1 MEIKRAGRYEHPFS
15 LAYFD
20 LDNFKAV
27 NDRRGHAEGDRLL
40 RAAAQA
46 IFGSVR
52 TTDLMARMGGD
63 EFAVLMPET
72 GPEAAMSVQPENV
85 AALQDKVGSSYPD
98 VTISVGLV
106 TWLSPPASTDEMVR
120 KADELMYAAKEGG
133 RNCFKQ
139 AVLTTMTEPA
149 GADGGQGAPNPFPK
163 DRPVRMRDL
172 ARTFF
177 WIGLTSY
184 GGPAI
189 VAQIR
194 KVTVRDKRW
203 LTDDEF
209 GESLAFCQTLP
220 GPIAVQT
227 GAHVAWRLRGA
238 LGALVA
244 TVAYVL
250 PAFLLMLGLSALYFR
265 TGQLPAVQTI
275 LQGLRAVVVAIV
287 ADSILSMAQ
296 PSLKDWRGVLLAG
309 AAAAAL
315 LGGVSAFLVLL
326 GAALLAVPLLW
337 NVLPP
342 LVPESQ
348 VGKPKGHR
356 WRGPSRHRARG
367 TPLCGGDLLIGRP
380 GPGPSRSDPHPHESG
395 HAGIRRWLHRRGPH
409 ARTSREDA
417 SLAQSPPSFSTASPS
432 GRSPPAP

>member
-1 MEIKRAGRYEHPFS
+1 
-15 LAYFD
+15 
-20 LDNFKAV
+20 
-27 NDRRGHAEGDRLL
+27 
-40 RAAAQA
+40 
-46 IFGSVR
+46 
-52 TTDLMARMGGD
+52 MGGD
-63 EFAVLMPET
+63 
-72 GPEAAMSVQPENV
+72 GGHGAA
-85 AALQDKVGSSYPD
+85 GSF
-98 VTISVGLV
+98 L
-106 TWLSPPASTDEMVR
+106 
-120 KADELMYAAKEGG
+120 
-133 RNCFKQ
+133 
-139 AVLTTMTEPA
+139 
-149 GADGGQGAPNPFPK
+149 K
-163 DRPVRMRDL
+163 DPPVRMRDL

-194 KVTVRDKRW
+194 KVAVHKKRW

-209 GESLAFCQTLP
+209 SESLAFCQTLP

-326 GAALLAVPLLW
+326 GTALLALPLLW
-337 NVLPP
+337 TVFPP
-342 LVPESQ
+342 AVPESQ
-348 VGKPKGHR
+348 VKKPRGNR
-356 WRGPSRHRARG
+356 WRGPLVIGLVAL
-367 TPLCGGDLLIGRP
+367 LCAGATFLSGALNPILPELTVTFMKVDMLAFGGGYTAVALM
-380 GPGPSRSDPHPHESG
+380 HEQVVQG
-395 HAGIRRWLHRRGPH
+395 
-409 ARTSREDA
+409 A
-417 SLAQSPPSFSTASPS
+417 SLAQRFRVSRRPRPRADHPRPRDPHGHVHRVQSGWAGRGRGRHLRRVPPIMAPPGPPRAPSSSAS
-432 GRSPPAP
+432 GRLAAVYRMVRGLLAGFVAMLIFVLWQVGGAALHDGKGLLLAVAALAALRLKTPPLWVVGGGMVISAILFR

>member
-1 MEIKRAGRYEHPFS
+1 M
-15 LAYFD
+15 
-20 LDNFKAV
+20 
-27 NDRRGHAEGDRLL
+27 
-40 RAAAQA
+40 
-46 IFGSVR
+46 
-52 TTDLMARMGGD
+52 
-63 EFAVLMPET
+63 
-72 GPEAAMSVQPENV
+72 
-85 AALQDKVGSSYPD
+85 
-98 VTISVGLV
+98 
-106 TWLSPPASTDEMVR
+106 
-120 KADELMYAAKEGG
+120 LMYAAKEGG

-139 AVLTTMTEPA
+139 AGPEPLN
-149 GADGGQGAPNPFPK
+149 GTGGESGHRAAQPAPTDHPIG
-163 DRPVRMRDL
+163 MRAL

-194 KVTVRDKRW
+194 KVTVQKKLW

-209 GESLAFCQTLP
+209 SESLAFCQTLP

-227 GAHVAWRLRGA
+227 GAHVAWLLRGA

-309 AAAAAL
+309 VAAAAL
-315 LGGVSAFLVLL
+315 LGGVSAILVLL
-326 GAALLAVPLLW
+326 GAATTRPSLRW
-337 NVLPP
+337 RFIRPP
-342 LVPESQ
+342 RF
-348 VGKPKGHR
+348 GHR
-356 WRGPSRHRARG
+356 R
-367 TPLCGGDLLIGRP
+367 
-380 GPGPSRSDPHPHESG
+380 
-395 HAGIRRWLHRRGPH
+395 
-409 ARTSREDA
+409 
-417 SLAQSPPSFSTASPS
+417 
-432 GRSPPAP
+432 

>member
-1 MEIKRAGRYEHPFS
+1 MSGAGGESGHGAGQPAPTDHPVGMRA
-15 LAYFD
+15 
-20 LDNFKAV
+20 
-27 NDRRGHAEGDRLL
+27 
-40 RAAAQA
+40 
-46 IFGSVR
+46 
-52 TTDLMARMGGD
+52 
-63 EFAVLMPET
+63 
-72 GPEAAMSVQPENV
+72 
-85 AALQDKVGSSYPD
+85 
-98 VTISVGLV
+98 
-106 TWLSPPASTDEMVR
+106 
-120 KADELMYAAKEGG
+120 
-133 RNCFKQ
+133 
-139 AVLTTMTEPA
+139 
-149 GADGGQGAPNPFPK
+149 
-163 DRPVRMRDL
+163 L

-194 KVTVRDKRW
+194 KVTVQKKLW

-209 GESLAFCQTLP
+209 SESLAFCQTLP

-265 TGQLPAVQTI
+265 TGQLPAVQTV

-309 AAAAAL
+309 VAAAAL
-315 LGGVSAFLVLL
+315 LGGVSAILVLL

-342 LVPESQ
+342 AAPESR
-348 VGKPKGHR
+348 VMKPRGNR
-356 WRGPSRHRARG
+356 WRGPLVIGLVALLFAGATFLSGALNPVLPDL
-367 TPLCGGDLLIGRP
+367 TLTLMKVDMLAFGGGYTAVALMHDQVVKMHPWLNPSEFLDGLALGQITP
-380 GPGPSRSDPHPHESG
+380 GPVILTATFIGYKVAGLAGAVAATVGVFLPSWLLLALLAPQFERIR
-395 HAGIRRWLHRRGPH
+395 GIVAVYRMVRGLL
-409 ARTSREDA
+409 AAFVAMLIYVLWQVGGAALQDGK
-417 SLAQSPPSFSTASPS
+417 SLLLAIAALAALRFKIPPLWVVGGGMAISAILF
-432 GRSPPAP
+432 R